1 MMIKAALI
9 GLGKMGISHQAII
22 TAHPDVK
29 LVAVCDAANY
39 MLALM
44 EKYTGVK
51 TYSDYRKM
59 IDTEDLDCVF
69 IATPSRFHAEMVR
82 YALDKNLHVFCEK
95 PFCLD
100 VEQGSALAQLAERKR
115 LVTQVGY
122 HCRFVGAF
130 REARRLAA
138 PNILGDIH
146 HVQVEAYGPVV
157 VRTKG
162 STWRHSKTEGGGCL
176 YDYACHA
183 IDLVNYMVGVPRSV
197 GGTVVKSIFSQD
209 VDDEVYSTFYFEN
222 GATGY
227 LAANWSD
234 DSYRKMFTRIT
245 VWGTKGRLSADR
257 QEYQIYLREPNKELS
272 LDAGWTIKNTV
283 ELTQPAWFYLRG
295 EEYSAQIDHF
305 IKSVKAGNHQTESTF
320 SSALATDR
328 VVQMLLADAEG
339 RRTEFW
345 KNSGAAAAKKR
356 SVLQDLLVGR
366 H

>member
-1 MMIKAALI
+1 MIKAALI

-22 TAHPDVK
+22 AAHPDAK
-29 LVAVCDAANY
+29 LVAVCDSANY
-39 MLALM
+39 VLALM

-51 TYSDYRKM
+51 TYSDYQKM
-59 IDTEDLDCVF
+59 IDTEELDCVF
-69 IATPSRFHAEMVR
+69 IATPSRFHGEMVR
-82 YALDKNLHVFCEK
+82 YALDRNLHVFCEK

-130 REARRLAA
+130 REARRLANS
-138 PNILGDIH
+138 NILGRIH

-157 VRTKG
+157 VKTKG

-183 IDLVNYMVGVPRSV
+183 IDLMHYVVGVPHSV
-197 GGTVVKSIFSQD
+197 GGTVVNSIFSQD
-209 VDDEVYSTFYFEN
+209 VDDEVYSTFYYEN
-222 GATGY
+222 GVTGR

-245 VWGTKGRLSADR
+245 LWGTKGRLSADR
-257 QEYQIYLREPNKELS
+257 QECQIYLREPNTDLS
-272 LDAGWTIKNTV
+272 FDAGWSIKNTV
-283 ELTQPAWFYLRG
+283 ELTEPVSFYLRG

-305 IKSVKAGNHQTESTF
+305 IKSVKAGNHLTESTF
-320 SSALATDR
+320 NSALATDR
-328 VVQMLLADAEG
+328 VVQMLLADADG
-339 RRTEFW
+339 RRVELP
-345 KNSGAAAAKKR
+345 KNSGTAAAKTK
-356 SVLQDLLVGR
+356 SVLQNLLGR
-366 H
+366 R

>member
-1 MMIKAALI
+1 MIKAALI

-29 LVAVCDAANY
+29 LVAVCDAASY
-39 MLALM
+39 VLALM

-51 TYSDYRKM
+51 TYSDYQNM
-59 IDTEDLDCVF
+59 IDTEELDCVF
-69 IATPSRFHAEMVR
+69 IATPSRFHGEMVR
-82 YALDKNLHVFCEK
+82 YAIDHNLHVFCEK

-100 VEQGSALAQLAERKR
+100 LEQGSALAQLAEKKR

-130 REARRLAA
+130 REARRLADS
-138 PNILGDIH
+138 NTLGGIY

-183 IDLVNYMVGVPRSV
+183 IDLVHYVVGVPHSV
-197 GGTVVKSIFSQD
+197 GGTVVKSIFSRD

-222 GATGY
+222 GVTGQ

-245 VWGTKGRLSADR
+245 LWGTKGRLSADR
-257 QEYQIYLREPNKELS
+257 QECQIYLREPNKELS

-283 ELTQPAWFYLRG
+283 ELTEPVSYYLRG

-305 IKSVKAGNHQTESTF
+305 IKSVKTGNHQTESTF
-320 SSALATDR
+320 RSALATDR
-328 VVQMLLADAEG
+328 VVQMLLADAKG
-339 RRTEFW
+339 RWIEFP
-345 KNSGAAAAKKR
+345 KNSGTVAAKRR
-356 SVLQDLLVGR
+356 SVLQNLFLGKR
-366 H
+366 